1 MAMRNLAAPS
11 GGAAQHDFAKI
22 PGDRLPRSLMSRNS
36 GHKTT
41 FDFGQL
47 VPVFL
52 DEAVPGDT
60 MTMKPT
66 VVARLATQLR
76 PVMDHMQIDIHF
88 FSVPHRIVY
97 DEWQKLCG
105 EQIDPGDSTDYLV
118 PSIDVALLGDE
129 GGFQEDG
136 LYDHMGV
143 PPGVTGITVTNLWG
157 RAYNLI
163 YNEWYRDENLQDSL
177 VVDKDE
183 GPDDPTDYDV
193 IRIRGKRHDYFTSC
207 LPTPQKGP
215 AVELPIGGTAPLT
228 ITGDGTPQ
236 WAFNSSDYALRAG
249 KNATGTVAFPN
260 VNIGDATTD
269 LVTAQDIAWHEPALT
284 GTADLGSATAAN
296 VNEIREAFAIQRMY
310 EKDNRGGTRYV
321 EILRNHYGQ
330 TLDDGRL
337 QRPEFLGSTTARMTI
352 EGVAQTSG
360 YGASGGLHEDQGQL
374 AGIAYAAQTGR
385 GFNKTFQE
393 HCMII
398 GIASARATLAYQ
410 QGLPRHFSRERRFDF
425 YWPEFANLG
434 EQAVMSKEIF
444 CEGSI
449 GDDLVF
455 GYQERY
461 ADYRYTPSLITG
473 RMRSSATNSVDIWHL
488 AQDFGTRPTLGDSFI
503 KENPPISRITAV
515 ADEPAI
521 IADFYF
527 DYKCARPMPLYSIP
541 GLTRL

>member
-1 MAMRNLAAPS
+1 MAMRGLAAPS

-22 PGDRLPRSLMSRNS
+22 PGDKLPRSLMKRNS

-41 FDFGQL
+41 FNFGQL

-105 EQIDPGDSTDYLV
+105 ERINPDDDTDYLV
-118 PSIDVALLGDE
+118 PIIDVTALGTA
-129 GGFQEDG
+129 GGFEEDG
-136 LYDHMGV
+136 LYDHMGI
-143 PPGVTGITVTNLWG
+143 PPNVTGITVTNLWG
-157 RAYNLI
+157 RAYNKI
-163 YNEWYRDENLQDSL
+163 FNEWYRDENLQDSL
-177 VVDKDE
+177 VVDMGE
-183 GPDDPTDYDV
+183 GPDDPADYDV
-193 IRIRGKRHDYFTSC
+193 LRTRGKRHDYFTSC
-207 LPTPQKGP
+207 LPSPQKGP
-215 AVELPIGGTAPLT
+215 AVQLPIGGIAPIEVIDGDYPT
-228 ITGDGTPQ
+228 FNVGTQIADKQFRATQMGADYRVGVEIHDPPQQITNENIT
-236 WAFNSSDYALRAG
+236 WA
-249 KNATGTVAFPN
+249 
-260 VNIGDATTD
+260 
-269 LVTAQDIAWHEPALT
+269 EPGLQ
-284 GTADLGSATAAN
+284 ADLSGATAAT
-296 VNEIREAFAIQRMY
+296 VNEIREAFAIQRVY

-330 TLDDGRL
+330 TIDDGRL

-360 YGASGGLHEDQGQL
+360 YGASGLHEDQGQL
-374 AGIAYAAQTGR
+374 AGVAYAVETGR
-385 GFNKTFQE
+385 GFTKTFQE
-393 HCMII
+393 HSMII

-410 QGLPRHFSRERRFDF
+410 QGIPRHFSRMRRFDF
-425 YWPEFANLG
+425 YWPEFANIG
-434 EQAVMSKEIF
+434 EQAVLSKEIF
-444 CEGSI
+444 ADGSI

-461 ADYRYTPSLITG
+461 ADYRYTPSLVTG
-473 RMRSSATNSVDIWHL
+473 RMRSNASDSVDIWHL
-488 AQDFGTRPTLGDSFI
+488 AQDFATRPTLGSDFI
-503 KENPPISRITAV
+503 EENPPIDRIVAV
-515 ADEPAI
+515 TDEPQI

-527 DYKCARPMPLYSIP
+527 EYQSARPMPLYSIP